1 MSLDKFKSIKTK
13 IEIQTDAEYSK
24 SLTELPEKRIK
35 KPILATLSTVAAV
48 MLIAVA
54 VGMWALI
61 GRGVRNNGNL
71 KVPASEAQTYAI
83 TDEIKLQLEN
93 LYRNYSIVLLDDF
106 DEKHPLT
113 VEQVL
118 KYCDESDAP
127 IYDFDLTREE
137 FSQFAKDT
145 FNYDMEIPEDLV
157 FELDQVHNT
166 NYIVPEPVSFT
177 VKDGVATATYQ
188 NPTVSVTVR
197 YRYKDSDPFTFDYF
211 LSVNTEIPEAKPD
224 SSKKTM
230 EDIAKQY
237 HFECIHPFEE
247 GELPYYVRYHIS
259 TLIDKS
265 KIQQYW
271 NKGGGTFLGI
281 PYDDY
286 KEAVT
291 RLYGKDDMEG
301 KEILEFSQMKS
312 YEKYADLIRKDG
324 ELYVNLEIGGGMLDC
339 EYEIL
344 DTQYKDGKVTVT
356 FKAIEIGVDYGNSQ
370 PDTTILTYTS
380 DDGLTPK
387 QFISCLIATS
397 EPLAPKDDIEYISE
411 PEFLPYLPH
420 YAFDVELDME
430 DYAWAEDGYLSEN
443 MTYGDLY
450 ADLWTF
456 IKKYHFY
463 GINVGDYVTLTEQNE
478 NTPIPRTEAEDILRR
493 LEKAL
498 VVDNISLRFQSG
510 NRSTIDGKSVDFFEA
525 TAFFELAKV
534 IKVEYKAE
542 RPKNCHVLNIT
553 RVYGPTE
560 TGAYVNDNVYFTEN
574 QVYWNECLYTV
585 TDDYFTGLLNI
596 LK

>member
-83 TDEIKLQLEN
+83 TDEIKTQLKDLYMHHMLFYMDDFDKDDPLTADEIVTYLTDIN
-93 LYRNYSIVLLDDF
+93 HDIIYESLTREEFAQFAKDTFNYDITIPEDIDNVIPSINDVDYITLDPIDLRVADGVVTVTYQLFTTHEKISFTLTEDNKLDYFVAKSTKNISDYVMTDFVRSSLESLYRNYSIVLLDSF

-157 FELDQVHNT
+157 FELDQAHNV
-166 NYIVPEPVSFT
+166 NQIVPEPVSFT

-265 KIQQYW
+265 KIQQYQ
-271 NKGGGTFLGI
+271 NKDGGMFLGI

-286 KEAVT
+286 KEVVT
-291 RLYGKDDMEG
+291 RFYGKDDMEG

-397 EPLAPKDDIEYISE
+397 EPLAPKDDIE
-411 PEFLPYLPH
+411 
-420 YAFDVELDME
+420 
-430 DYAWAEDGYLSEN
+430 
-443 MTYGDLY
+443 
-450 ADLWTF
+450 
-456 IKKYHFY
+456 
-463 GINVGDYVTLTEQNE
+463 
-478 NTPIPRTEAEDILRR
+478 
-493 LEKAL
+493 
-498 VVDNISLRFQSG
+498 
-510 NRSTIDGKSVDFFEA
+510 
-525 TAFFELAKV
+525 
-534 IKVEYKAE
+534 
-542 RPKNCHVLNIT
+542 
-553 RVYGPTE
+553 
-560 TGAYVNDNVYFTEN
+560 
-574 QVYWNECLYTV
+574 
-585 TDDYFTGLLNI
+585 
-596 LK
+596 